1 MRCGRSSSSSSPVG
15 SSPSSPRC
23 AIVRRAA
30 HRLRSKPSTFSS
42 STLGSSSDTARRAS
56 KGRPTTP
63 SIGTR
68 SSVTS
73 PSCKRDSG
81 RSYRDISSATN
92 QLGWREAVFSTPA
105 ENRQPPRRVPSPIT
119 VRRFLRIHG
128 RGCVYAETC
137 VYARGCV
144 NAPPVYT
151 HPPLAYTHRP
161 AYTHPGAYMHPLRI
175 RTHRSRKRT
184 HPRIR
189 TRVRIR
195 TRCVYAPTARVNAPT
210 RVYAPTTTYK
220 HICVY
225 AASGA

>member
-15 SSPSSPRC
+15 SSPSCSRC

-73 PSCKRDSG
+73 PSCKRASG
-81 RSYRDISSATN
+81 RSYRDISSAIN

-128 RGCVYAETC
+128 RGCVYTETC

-144 NAPPVYT
+144 NET
-151 HPPLAYTHRP
+151 LPLCIH
-161 AYTHPGAYMHPLRI
+161 
-175 RTHRSRKRT
+175 THRSRIHT
-184 HPRIR
+184 DPRIH
-189 TRVRIR
+189 TLVHIC

-210 RVYAPTTTYK
+210 RVYAPG
-220 HICVY
+220 CVY
-225 AASGA
+225 VPAAYMHPPLA

>member
-15 SSPSSPRC
+15 SSPSCPRC

-73 PSCKRDSG
+73 PSCKRASG
-81 RSYRDISSATN
+81 RSYRDISSAIN

-105 ENRQPPRRVPSPIT
+105 ENRQQP
-119 VRRFLRIHG
+119 H
-128 RGCVYAETC
+128 A
-137 VYARGCV
+137 ARWHP
-144 NAPPVYT
+144 ARQARHST
-151 HPPLAYTHRP
+151 HSISKQVQGWALINMKNSRPL
-161 AYTHPGAYMHPLRI
+161 PLGLGFQC
-175 RTHRSRKRT
+175 RTTYLYVHRS
-184 HPRIR
+184 
-189 TRVRIR
+189 
-195 TRCVYAPTARVNAPT
+195 
-210 RVYAPTTTYK
+210 YK
-220 HICVY
+220 EVCL
-225 AASGA
+225 